1 MKTQFSVP
9 GIHCDHCKASL
20 EDALGP
26 AEDVRSVEV
35 DLSSKTVVVEHEADP
50 ASLVSVIEDQGY
62 DVEQFVEVG
71 QG

>member
-20 EDALGP
+20 EGALTP
-26 AEDVRSVEV
+26 AEKVRSVEV
-35 DLSSKTVVVEHEADP
+35 DLPSKTVVVEHETDP

>member
-20 EDALGP
+20 EGALAP
-26 AEDVRSVEV
+26 AEKVRSVEV
-35 DLSSKTVVVEHEADP
+35 NLESKKIVVEHEADP

-71 QG
+71 